1 MNVRFTQEQ
10 VVAALALMLVAVP
23 TLRLAARGM
32 PRSAATGA
40 QSAQTAGRKPAKPKV
55 AARANEQP
63 MPFRAGE
70 TLTYRV
76 SWAAFSNAATLQLA
90 VPERRDLFG
99 WTTWHFRAAAHTV
112 NPVRMLFSV
121 DDQFDSYTDVATLE
135 SRQFELHLDEL
146 GRKQDQVLHFVTT
159 DQPFRAP
166 GPSVV
171 VLPGSRDPL
180 GTLYALRAVDWQ
192 RTPELR
198 APVYDGRNLYEM
210 RAGRQTAG
218 EVVTVAAGR
227 FTTSRVVVRVFQ
239 YEKEVAGIRFVLW
252 LANDAPRKPVVMQAE
267 LPFGNL
273 HAELVSASN

>member
-1 MNVRFTQEQ
+1 MNVRFIHWKI
-10 VVAALALMLVAVP
+10 AAAVALMVVVVP
-23 TLRLAARGM
+23 ALRV
-32 PRSAATGA
+32 AATGA
-40 QSAQTAGRKPAKPKV
+40 QSSQTAGGKQTKPKAAAPAK
-55 AARANEQP
+55 EQP

-70 TLTYRV
+70 AVTYRV

-99 WTTWHFRAAAHTV
+99 WTTWHFRAAAHTI

-146 GRKQDQVLHFVTT
+146 GRKQDQVLHFVATG
-159 DQPFRAP
+159 QPFRAP

-171 VLPGSRDPL
+171 VLPGTRDPL
-180 GTLYALRAVDWQ
+180 GALYELRAVDWQ
-192 RTPELR
+192 RMPELR

-210 RAGRQTAG
+210 RAGRQSAG
-218 EVVTVAAGR
+218 EAITLAAGR
-227 FTTSRVVVRVFQ
+227 FTASRIVVRVFQ

-252 LANDAPRKPVVMQAE
+252 LADNAARAPVVMQAE
-267 LPFGNL
+267 MPFGNL
-273 HAELVSASN
+273 HAELVTASN